1 MNISLFLSCYPVGSD
16 PGFYPAQK
24 LSPRSL
30 HVKGRELSASEQ
42 QHLCVGY
49 VPCRGPGLTGTG
61 MVCSGGR
68 GAAGVRQGCW
78 DDLGPD
84 FLGSRPCSQCGN
96 TLSSLERSISSS
108 SSSLF
113 PRMRRWCRTG
123 LSARERRILLC
134 QCPPSFCPTFHSL
147 FLYKLGGRN

>member
-30 HVKGRELSASEQ
+30 HVKGRELRASEQ
-42 QHLCVGY
+42 QHLCVEY
-49 VPCRGPGLTGTG
+49 VPCRDPRLTGTG

-78 DDLGPD
+78 NDLGTG
-84 FLGSRPCSQCGN
+84 FLGNRPCSQCGN
-96 TLSSLERSISSS
+96 TLGSISVSGTQHQQQLQQFVS
-108 SSSLF
+108 KDEEMVQDWAL
-113 PRMRRWCRTG
+113 CKG
-123 LSARERRILLC
+123 KKNSAL
-134 QCPPSFCPTFHSL
+134 
-147 FLYKLGGRN
+147 